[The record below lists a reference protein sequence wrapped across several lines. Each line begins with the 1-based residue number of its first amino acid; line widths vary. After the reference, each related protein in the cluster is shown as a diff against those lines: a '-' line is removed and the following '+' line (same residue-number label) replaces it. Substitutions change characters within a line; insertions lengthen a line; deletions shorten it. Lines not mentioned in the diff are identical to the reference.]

1 MIKPEKPDG
10 DMLIRE
16 YILQGCKDAK
26 KAAIKAG
33 YSPKSAEQ
41 SASRV
46 LRSDKAK
53 KAIEKYRAT
62 ELKSYVWSKEDK
74 LNKLEAIIEK
84 AMSEDPDKG
93 MINMASA
100 IAAMKEHNL
109 MQGDNA
115 PTETNNVHTIKSF
128 SEMYG
133 QS

>member
-1 MIKPEKPDG
+1 MSKPDRPDG

-62 ELKSYVWSKEDK
+62 ELKTYVWSKEDK
-74 LNKLEAIIEK
+74 LKKLEAIIEK
-84 AMSEDPDKG
+84 AMTDDSEKG

-115 PTETNNVHTIKSF
+115 PTETVNTHTIKTF
-128 SEMYG
+128 SDMYG
-133 QS
+133 ES

>member
-1 MIKPEKPDG
+1 MSKPARPDS

-53 KAIEKYRAT
+53 RAIEEYRAT
-62 ELKSYVWSKEDK
+62 ELSDYVWSKEDK
-74 LNKLEAIIEK
+74 LKKLEAIIEK
-84 AMSEDPDKG
+84 AMSDDPEKG

-100 IAAMKEHNL
+100 IAALKEHNL

-115 PTETNNVHTIKSF
+115 PTETVNTHTVRSTIDDF
-128 SEMYG
+128 YN
-133 QS
+133 